1 MKVWIT
7 KYALTDGI
15 FEADVEPYV
24 EPYGNNISYVLWDNG
39 IRCIKLYCDEF
50 YLSKKIAIKKAKE
63 MCRKEIESLKKMIEK
78 LENEV

>member
-7 KYALTDGI
+7 KYALTVGI
-15 FEADVEPYV
+15 FEADV

-50 YLSKKIAIKKAKE
+50 YLSKKSQSKK
-63 MCRKEIESLKKMIEK
+63 LKKCVVK
-78 LENEV
+78 KSRV

>member
-7 KYALTDGI
+7 KYALTVGI
-15 FEADVEPYV
+15 FEADV

-39 IRCIKLYCDEF
+39 IRFIKLYCDEF

-63 MCRKEIESLKKMIEK
+63 MCRKEIESLEKMIKK
-78 LENEV
+78 LEEMRFE

>member
-7 KYALTDGI
+7 KYALTVGI
-15 FEADVEPYV
+15 FEADV

-63 MCRKEIESLKKMIEK
+63 MCRKEIGSLEKMIKK
-78 LENEV
+78 LEEMRFE

>member
-7 KYALTDGI
+7 KYALTVGI
-15 FEADVEPYV
+15 FEADV

-50 YLSKKIAIKKAKE
+50 YLSKKNRNQK
-63 MCRKEIESLKKMIEK
+63 S
-78 LENEV
+78 